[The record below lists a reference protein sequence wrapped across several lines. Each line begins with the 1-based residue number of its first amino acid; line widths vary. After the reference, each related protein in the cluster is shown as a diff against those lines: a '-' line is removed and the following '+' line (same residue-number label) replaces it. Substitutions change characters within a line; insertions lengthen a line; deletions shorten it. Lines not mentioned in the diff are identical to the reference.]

1 MKNEIKKYKY
11 LIIVIVILLCLTI
24 LSITLKRKETTSLE
38 NNIKDMGLTII
49 KILYEP
55 IKNIKTKNKEYENL
69 KSIEIE
75 YNLNKTII
83 EEQKK
88 TIEELKKLTEINYT
102 LEDYKEINA
111 SVIKRNLDT
120 FYMNITLDK
129 GELNGVEKDSAV
141 VNKDGMIGIVT
152 NTTSNTSTVKLL
164 TNLKLSVKIISNEK
178 EIYGI
183 LNKYEDNLY
192 VIEGISENTIVENG
206 MEVLTTG
213 LGNNIPS
220 GIKIGTVVK
229 EEKDHFD
236 LNRTIYVKPIVNFN
250 DINYVKILSKNI

>member
-11 LIIVIVILLCLTI
+11 LIIVIVILLCLTL
-24 LSITLKRKETTSLE
+24 LSITLKRKERTSLE
-38 NNIKDMGLTII
+38 DNIKDMGLTII
-49 KILYEP
+49 KVLYEP
-55 IKNIKTKNKEYENL
+55 IKNIKNKEYENL
-69 KSIEIE
+69 KNIEIE
-75 YNLNKTII
+75 YNINKTII

>member
-11 LIIVIVILLCLTI
+11 LIIVIVILLCLTL
-24 LSITLKRKETTSLE
+24 LSITLKRKERTSLE
-38 NNIKDMGLTII
+38 DNIKDMGLTII
-49 KILYEP
+49 KVLYEP
-55 IKNIKTKNKEYENL
+55 IKNIKNKEYENL
-69 KSIEIE
+69 KNIEIE
-75 YNLNKTII
+75 YNINKTII

-236 LNRTIYVKPIVNFN
+236 LNITIYVKPIVNFN

>member
-1 MKNEIKKYKY
+1 MKELKKYKY
-11 LIIVIVILLCLTI
+11 LIIVIVVILCLTL
-24 LSITLKRKETTSLE
+24 LSITLKRKEPTLLE

-55 IKNIKTKNKEYENL
+55 IKNVKNKNKEYEEL
-69 KSIEIE
+69 KNIEIE

-120 FYMNITLDK
+120 FYTNITLDK
-129 GELNGVEKDSAV
+129 GELNKVEKDSAV
-141 VNKDGMIGIVT
+141 VNKDGLIGIIT
-152 NTTSNTSTVKLL
+152 NITSNTSTVKLL

-178 EIYGI
+178 EVYGI
-183 LNKYEDNLY
+183 LNKYEDELY
-192 VIEGISENTIVENG
+192 VIEGISENTIIENG

-220 GIKIGTVVK
+220 GIKVGTVVNEK
-229 EEKDHFD
+229 KDHFD

>member
-1 MKNEIKKYKY
+1 MKKELKKYKY
-11 LIIVIVILLCLTI
+11 LIIVLAILLCLTL
-24 LSITLKRKETTSLE
+24 LSITLRRKDETALE

-49 KILYEP
+49 KILYKP
-55 IKNIKTKNKEYENL
+55 IKNIKNKNKEYEEL
-69 KSIEIE
+69 KNIEIE
-75 YNLNKTII
+75 YNINKTMI

-88 TIEELKKLTEINYT
+88 TIEELKKITEINYT

-120 FYMNITLDK
+120 FYMTITLDK
-129 GELNGVEKDSAV
+129 GELDGVEKDSAV
-141 VNKDGMIGIVT
+141 VNKEGMIGIVT

-183 LNKYEDNLY
+183 LNKYEDNSY
-192 VIEGISENTIVENG
+192 VIEGISENTLVESG

-220 GIKIGTVVK
+220 GIKIGIVSK

-250 DINYVKILSKNI
+250 NINYVKILSKNI

>member
-1 MKNEIKKYKY
+1 MKNIEKKYKY
-11 LIIVIVILLCLTI
+11 LIKIIVILLCITLI
-24 LSITLKRKETTSLE
+24 NFTLKREQISIFEKS
-38 NNIKDMGLTII
+38 IKDMGLTII
-49 KILYEP
+49 KLLNKPSI
-55 IKNIKTKNKEYENL
+55 NKEYENL
-69 KSIEIE
+69 KNIEIE
-75 YNLNKTII
+75 YNLNKTMI

-111 SVIKRNLDT
+111 STIKRNLDT
-120 FYMNITLDK
+120 FYTSIVLDK
-129 GELNGVEKDSAV
+129 GKLNDVEIDSAV
-141 VNKDGMIGIVT
+141 VNKDGLVGLIIE
-152 NTTSNTSTVKLL
+152 TTSNTSTVKLL
-164 TNLKLSVKIISNEK
+164 TNLKLSVKIISKEK

-183 LNKYEDNLY
+183 LTKYENNLY
-192 VIEGISENTIVENG
+192 VIEGISENTIIEKD

-220 GIKIGTVVK
+220 GIKIGTVLK

-236 LNRTIYVKPIVNFN
+236 LNRTIYVKPIVDFN

>member
-1 MKNEIKKYKY
+1 MKKELKKNKY
-11 LIIVIVILLCLTI
+11 LIIVIVILLCLTL
-24 LSITLKRKETTSLE
+24 LSITLKRKERTSLE
-38 NNIKDMGLTII
+38 DNIKDMGLTII
-49 KILYEP
+49 KVLYEP
-55 IKNIKTKNKEYENL
+55 IKNIKNKEYEEL
-69 KSIEIE
+69 KNIEIE
-75 YNLNKTII
+75 YNLNKTMI

-88 TIEELKKLTEINYT
+88 TIEELKKLTGINYT
-102 LEDYKEINA
+102 LEDYKEISA

-141 VNKDGMIGIVT
+141 VNKDGMIGIIID
-152 NTTSNTSTVKLL
+152 TTSNTSTVKLL

-192 VIEGISENTIVENG
+192 IIEGISENTIIENG

-220 GIKIGTVVK
+220 GIKIGTVLK

>member
-11 LIIVIVILLCLTI
+11 LIIVIVILLCLTL
-24 LSITLKRKETTSLE
+24 LSITLKRKERTSLE
-38 NNIKDMGLTII
+38 DNIKDMGLTII
-49 KILYEP
+49 KVLYEP
-55 IKNIKTKNKEYENL
+55 IKNIKNKEYENL
-69 KSIEIE
+69 KNIEIE
-75 YNLNKTII
+75 YNINKTII

-141 VNKDGMIGIVT
+141 VNKDGMIGIIID
-152 NTTSNTSTVKLL
+152 TTSNTSTVKLL

-192 VIEGISENTIVENG
+192 IIEGISENTIIENG

-220 GIKIGTVVK
+220 GIKIGTVLK